1 MIKSKVDYLYYLES
15 DKKSLGISR
24 KKPRIAK
31 DEIWK
36 FQRLLRK
43 VEYFKNCKRGLN
55 KLYLYYLLY
64 KKNKMEVDLGFTIPP
79 NVFGPGLAICHRGTI
94 VVNHMAKVGKNC
106 RIHTCVNIGF
116 QAGTSNAPIIGDNV
130 YIGPGAKLFGNIKIA
145 NGIAIGANSIVN
157 KSFSEEN
164 ITIAGIP
171 AKKINNRGSN
181 GLLTKGAI

>member
-79 NVFGPGLAICHRGTI
+79 NVFGPG
-94 VVNHMAKVGKNC
+94 
-106 RIHTCVNIGF
+106 
-116 QAGTSNAPIIGDNV
+116 
-130 YIGPGAKLFGNIKIA
+130 AKLFGDIKIA